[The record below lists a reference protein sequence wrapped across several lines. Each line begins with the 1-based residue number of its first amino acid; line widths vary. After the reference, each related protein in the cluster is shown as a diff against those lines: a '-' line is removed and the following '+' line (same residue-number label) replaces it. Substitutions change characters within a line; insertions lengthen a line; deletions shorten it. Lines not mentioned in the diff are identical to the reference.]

1 MSSTSTIDFCY
12 SNLTKLE
19 KLKKGA
25 DDANVEKYDKQI
37 YETLDKI
44 SELTKN
50 LENIIIKAEPIAHS
64 GDTFYKRSIAND
76 VGNLPEF
83 NGESISETENF
94 LNKLDQLYQLL
105 VVDIDSS
112 LEPFFLNNIFRRLG
126 HSVYKALKSKKN
138 KIETFAEFKIFVK
151 KNFGG
156 QLNAFQSVSRIFDVK
171 NDQDDKF
178 HVYTGRLTEELETAR
193 GAIESHFKNINNSET
208 ELTADQALDFMGALI
223 FSEKLKGSH
232 FHIFKDIT
240 VDFDKF
246 KNCGDV
252 ATRAEYFRERLSG
265 NPITEN
271 TLLTKNFTPN
281 FAPKL
286 KIVKN
291 KRKNDKVEE
300 KIENVAESNHT
311 IENSF
316 FGDPSPF

>member
-1 MSSTSTIDFCY
+1 M
-12 SNLTKLE
+12 
-19 KLKKGA
+19 
-25 DDANVEKYDKQI
+25 
-37 YETLDKI
+37 DKI
-44 SELTKN
+44 SELPKN

-76 VGNLPEF
+76 VGNLLEC

-178 HVYTGRLTEELETAR
+178 HVYTGRLTE
-193 GAIESHFKNINNSET
+193 
-208 ELTADQALDFMGALI
+208 
-223 FSEKLKGSH
+223 
-232 FHIFKDIT
+232 
-240 VDFDKF
+240 
-246 KNCGDV
+246 
-252 ATRAEYFRERLSG
+252 
-265 NPITEN
+265 
-271 TLLTKNFTPN
+271 
-281 FAPKL
+281 
-286 KIVKN
+286 
-291 KRKNDKVEE
+291 
-300 KIENVAESNHT
+300 
-311 IENSF
+311 
-316 FGDPSPF
+316 